1 MVADVVCVTDLV
13 AGVAEVVVDLSCHS
27 YCVIADDQC

>member
-13 AGVAEVVVDLSCHS
+13 AGVAEEVVVDLSGDSCDYS
-27 YCVIADDQC
+27 VDD